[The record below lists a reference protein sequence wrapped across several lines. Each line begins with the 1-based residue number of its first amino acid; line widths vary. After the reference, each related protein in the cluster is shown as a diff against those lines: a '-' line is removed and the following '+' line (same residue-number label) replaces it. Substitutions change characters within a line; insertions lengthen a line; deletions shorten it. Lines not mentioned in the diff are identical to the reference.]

1 MSPAVVQ
8 LEPGMLL
15 VMVPSRVELVRL
27 DGENSRRASP
37 AATLIVPMSFSFPR
51 CQFMRPN
58 LIALVAGLA
67 WLALAPR
74 AGAADDPGIAFFETK
89 VRPVLVKECYSCHSV
104 AEKKAK
110 GGLQLDTAAGL
121 LKGGEGGPAVIAGK
135 PNASPLIKAVQHTD
149 AHPKM
154 PPKGKLP
161 ATVIADLTKWVQSGA
176 AMPKD
181 TGTAVRPKSTI
192 DLEAGRDFWSFRLL
206 TAGTPPEV
214 KTVGW
219 ARTHVDRFILAQ
231 LEAKKIQPNKSTDR
245 ERLIRRAYFD
255 LTGLPPTPAEIDAF
269 VNDTSP
275 DAWGKLIEKLLA
287 SERYGERW
295 ARHWLDVARFAE
307 SGGYEFDGD
316 RKGAHH
322 YRDFVIR
329 ALNSDMPY
337 DQFVRLQ
344 LAGDKFLPGDFNAV
358 SATGFL
364 VAGPYPG
371 QTTAK
376 TLEPIRY
383 DQLDD
388 MLSTTGS
395 AFLGMTVGCARCHDH
410 KYDPIP
416 QDDYYR
422 LLATLATT
430 GSTTA
435 NLDANPEMYLQ
446 QKLKW
451 DVIRAALDAEW
462 QSFVRDRFPKVFA
475 EWWAENGERAVVSR
489 RVFPDPRTIVARQL
503 AALLEKSESAITDVN
518 RAELAELA
526 RGLEPESRKTYAPIL
541 AHRATEPKP
550 KLEAVF
556 ATGQQ
561 GGEVFFLVRGE
572 TARKNGKP
580 APGFMKVLMS
590 NPEKDARWAG
600 PLADKKTPV
609 EPRIAL
615 ANWMTDADSG
625 AGRLLARVI
634 VNRLWQHHMGR
645 GLVATPN
652 DFGAQGDRPT
662 HPELL
667 DYLASELIRCGWRL
681 KPIHKLI
688 MTSAVYQQAGD
699 DIPASRAAD
708 PDNKLWWRRP
718 PQRIEAEAVRDSLLA
733 AGGALDTTMYGAG
746 TLDEASSRRSVYLT
760 VKRSRPVPILQIFD
774 SPEAI
779 QSIGERQV
787 TTVPTQALALMN
799 SPFVRKQAE
808 LLAKRVRPS
817 AAVELPA
824 AVEAAYRTTF
834 GRKPTVQEKDRA
846 AAFVGRHAET
856 YGKGEP
862 ALARAFADFCQAL
875 LCSNEFVYVD

>member
-1 MSPAVVQ
+1 
-8 LEPGMLL
+8 
-15 VMVPSRVELVRL
+15 
-27 DGENSRRASP
+27 
-37 AATLIVPMSFSFPR
+37 
-51 CQFMRPN
+51 MRSI
-58 LIALVAGLA
+58 LIALVA

-89 VRPVLVKECYSCHSV
+89 VRPVLVKECYSCHSA

-110 GGLQLDTAAGL
+110 GGLELDTATGL
-121 LKGGEGGPAVIAGK
+121 LKGGEGGASVIPGK
-135 PNASPLIKAVQHTD
+135 PDASPLIKALQHTD

-154 PPKGKLP
+154 PPKGKLS
-161 ATVIADLTKWVQSGA
+161 AAVVADLTKWVQSGA

-181 TGTAVRPKSTI
+181 TGAAVRPKSTI
-192 DLEAGRDFWSFRLL
+192 DLDAGRDFWSFRPL
-206 TAGTPPEV
+206 AAAAPPEV
-214 KTVGW
+214 KTAGW
-219 ARTHVDRFILAQ
+219 ARTPVDRFILAG
-231 LEAKKIQPNKSTDR
+231 LEAKKLQSNRAADR
-245 ERLIRRAYFD
+245 ERLVRRAYFD
-255 LTGLPPTPAEIDAF
+255 LTGLPPTPADVDAF

-275 DAWGKLIEKLLA
+275 DAWATLLDKLLA
-287 SERYGERW
+287 SERHGERW

-322 YRDFVIR
+322 YRDWVIR

-344 LAGDKFLPGDFNAV
+344 LAGDKLLPGDYNAV
-358 SATGFL
+358 AATGFL

-388 MLSTTGS
+388 MVSTTAS

-422 LLATLATT
+422 LLACLATT

-435 NLDANPEMYLQ
+435 NLDAKPEIYRAEKVQ
-446 QKLKW
+446 W
-451 DVIRAALDAEW
+451 DAKRKALDADW
-462 QSFVRDRFPKVFA
+462 QSFVSGQFPKVFA
-475 EWWAENGERAVVSR
+475 AWWAKNGEQVAASR
-489 RVFPDPRTIVARQL
+489 SVFPDPFVIVGRRL
-503 AALLEKSESAITDVN
+503 AALLDKSGGAVTDTN
-518 RAELAELA
+518 RAELAALA
-526 RGLEPESRKTYAPIL
+526 RWLEPESRKAYVPLLGHL
-541 AHRATEPKP
+541 AAEPKP
-550 KLEAVF
+550 KLDAVF

-561 GGEVFFLVRGE
+561 GGEVFFLIRGE

-600 PLADKKTPV
+600 SPTEKKSPV
-609 EPRIAL
+609 EPRVAL
-615 ANWMTDADSG
+615 ANWMTDADAG

-667 DYLASELIRCGWRL
+667 DYLASELIRGGWRL

-688 MTSAVYQQAGD
+688 MLSAVYQQAGD

-718 PQRIEAEAVRDSLLA
+718 PLRLEAEAVRDSLLA
-733 AGGALDTTMYGAG
+733 VGGALDLTMFGAG

-760 VKRSRPVPILQIFD
+760 VKRSRPVPILQLFD

-817 AAVELPA
+817 AVVELPA
-824 AVEAAYRTTF
+824 AVESAYRTAF
-834 GRKPTVQEKDRA
+834 GRKPTVEEKDRA
-846 AAFVGRHAET
+846 AAFVARHAET

-862 ALARAFADFCQAL
+862 ATARAFADFCQVL

>member
-1 MSPAVVQ
+1 M
-8 LEPGMLL
+8 
-15 VMVPSRVELVRL
+15 RL
-27 DGENSRRASP
+27 TS
-37 AATLIVPMSFSFPR
+37 
-51 CQFMRPN
+51 
-58 LIALVAGLA
+58 IALVVGLV
-67 WLALAPR
+67 WLAPR

-89 VRPVLVKECYSCHSV
+89 VRPVLVKECYSCHS
-104 AEKKAK
+104 ATEKKAK
-110 GGLQLDTAAGL
+110 GGLELDSAAGL
-121 LKGGEGGPAVIAGK
+121 LKGGEGGPAVVAGK
-135 PNASPLIKAVQHTD
+135 PDASPLIKAIRHADTQL
-149 AHPKM
+149 KM
-154 PPKGKLP
+154 PPTGKLP
-161 ATVIADLTKWVQSGA
+161 DAVVADLTKWVQSGA

-181 TGTAVRPKSTI
+181 TGVGVRPTTKI
-192 DLEAGRDFWSFRLL
+192 DIEAGRAFWSFRPL
-206 TAGTPPEV
+206 AAAVPPEV

-219 ARTHVDRFILAQ
+219 ARTPVDRFILAK
-231 LEAKKIQPNKSTDR
+231 LEAKKLRPNNPADR
-245 ERLIRRAYFD
+245 EKLIRRAYFD
-255 LTGLPPTPAEIDAF
+255 LTGLPPTVAEIDVF
-269 VNDTSP
+269 VADNSP
-275 DAWGKLIEKLLA
+275 DAWAKLVEKLLA
-287 SERYGERW
+287 SDRYGERW

-337 DQFVRLQ
+337 NEFVRLQ
-344 LAGDKFLPGDFNAV
+344 LAGDKLLPNDYNAV
-358 SATGFL
+358 AATGFL

-388 MLSTTGS
+388 MISTTGS
-395 AFLGMTVGCARCHDH
+395 AFLGVTIGCARCHDH

-430 GSTTA
+430 NSTTA
-435 NLDANPEMYLQ
+435 NLDPKPELYQQ

-451 DVIRAALDAEW
+451 DVIRATLDVEW
-462 QSFVRDRFPKVFA
+462 QSFVRDRFPKAFA
-475 EWWAENGERAVVSR
+475 TWWAENGEQVISR
-489 RVFPDPRTIVARQL
+489 RVFADPRAIVARQL
-503 AALLEKSESAITDVN
+503 AALLAKSDGKVTDAN

-526 RGLEPESRKTYAPIL
+526 RGMEPESRKAFAPTL
-541 AHRATEPKP
+541 AHLAAAPKP
-550 KLEAVF
+550 KLDAVF
-556 ATGQQ
+556 AVGQR
-561 GGEVFFLVRGE
+561 GGEVFYLIRGE
-572 TARKNGKP
+572 TGRKNGIP

-590 NPEKDARWAG
+590 NPDKDARWTA
-600 PLADKKTPV
+600 PLADKKSTV
-609 EPRIAL
+609 DPRVAL
-615 ANWMTDADSG
+615 ANWMTDADAG

-652 DFGAQGDRPT
+652 DFGVQGDRPT

-667 DYLASELIRCGWRL
+667 DYLASELIRGGWRL

-688 MTSAVYQQAGD
+688 MTSAVYQQSGD
-699 DIPASRAAD
+699 DIAASRAAD

-718 PQRIEAEAVRDSLLA
+718 PMRLEAESVRDSLLA
-733 AGGALDTTMYGAG
+733 AGGALDLTMFGAG

-760 VKRSRPVPILQIFD
+760 VKRSRPVPILQLFD

-787 TTVPTQALALMN
+787 TTVPTQALTLMN
-799 SPFVRKQAE
+799 SPFVRKQAD
-808 LLAKRVRPS
+808 LLAKRVRP
-817 AAVELPA
+817 VGGELPA
-824 AVEAAYRTTF
+824 AIATAYRTAF
-834 GRKPTVQEKDRA
+834 GRKPTSQEKDRA

-862 ALARAFADFCQAL
+862 ATARAFADFCQAL